1 MQNRTSRNAFT
12 KTLRSKPDDPSYRIA
27 PRSQIA
33 SQSDSETQHVSGLAT
48 PWGHRVNPFKCG
60 SVGRTPYRLV
70 KWSLEIPWFPPLAGA
85 SPSCPVPV
93 LPGHRPARFTIRTAS
108 ALLPAGAKSVE
119 KGRAMLH
126 RRIRYEFSRNPSVKP
141 CQWRRETSHWR
152 SQSPARF
159 GLTPNRNREAPATW
173 LTGGSLAVR
182 LQSAANP

>member
-33 SQSDSETQHVSGLAT
+33 SQSDSETQHVSGVAT

-85 SPSCPVPV
+85 SPSCPVTV
-93 LPGHRPARFTIRTAS
+93 RPGSPFGQRLRSYRQGRSPSRRVVRCCTVESAMNSRGIQALNRANGGGKQATGDRNPQLDS
-108 ALLPAGAKSVE
+108 ALHQT
-119 KGRAMLH
+119 AMGSSCNVAHGWL
-126 RRIRYEFSRNPSVKP
+126 FSS
-141 CQWRRETSHWR
+141 
-152 SQSPARF
+152 
-159 GLTPNRNREAPATW
+159 
-173 LTGGSLAVR
+173 
-182 LQSAANP
+182 